1 MSHHSICLLI
11 FLLVFGS
18 FLSACSSKIPY
29 GSTYYFP
36 LEPKATTAKKTVE
49 PEQLQVSIDRLIP
62 LKPSVATQLEEAN
75 IKISRWVLP
84 ATEEVIINQS
94 QAFHTVLSKKE
105 QKKAVKAQVKALK
118 SEIKQAKK
126 QQKQEQQRPTKNL
139 RNGIILGAAG
149 LIMMIIF
156 GAAGIGILVGI
167 GAIVLVVGIVL
178 ILLDLLEV

>member
-1 MSHHSICLLI
+1 MSHHFIRLLI
-11 FLLVFGS
+11 FLLVSGS
-18 FLSACSSKIPY
+18 LLSACSSRIPY

-36 LEPKATTAKKTVE
+36 LEPKATPAKKTIA
-49 PEQLQVSIDRLIP
+49 PPPFQASIDKLMP
-62 LKPSVATQLEEAN
+62 LRPSMATQVEEAN

-84 ATEEVIINQS
+84 ATKEVSMNKS
-94 QAFHTVLSKKE
+94 QESHTALSKKE
-105 QKKAVKAQVKALK
+105 KKQAVKAPLKALK
-118 SEIKQAKK
+118 SEVKQVKK
-126 QQKQEQQRPTKNL
+126 QQKQEQQRLTKNM
-139 RNGIILGAAG
+139 RNGIILGAVG

>member
-1 MSHHSICLLI
+1 MSHHCIRLLI
-11 FLLVFGS
+11 FLFVFGS

-36 LEPKATTAKKTVE
+36 LEPKAATAKKTVE
-49 PEQLQVSIDRLIP
+49 PQQLQVSIDRLMP
-62 LKPSVATQLEEAN
+62 LKPSMATQIEEAN
-75 IKISRWVLP
+75 IKISRWVLA

-94 QAFHTVLSKKE
+94 QATHAVLSKKE
-105 QKKAVKAQVKALK
+105 QKKAVK

-126 QQKQEQQRPTKNL
+126 QQKQAQQGFTKNM
-139 RNGIILGAAG
+139 RNGIILGAVG

-167 GAIVLVVGIVL
+167 GAVVLVVGIVL

>member
-1 MSHHSICLLI
+1 MSHHFICLLI
-11 FLLVFGS
+11 FLFVFGS

-36 LEPKATTAKKTVE
+36 LEPKATAAKKTVE
-49 PEQLQVSIDRLIP
+49 PEQLKVSIDRLMP
-62 LKPSVATQLEEAN
+62 LKPSVATQIEEAS
-75 IKISRWVLP
+75 IKISRWVPP
-84 ATEEVIINQS
+84 ATKEVIINP
-94 QAFHTVLSKKE
+94 QATYAGLSKKE
-105 QKKAVKAQVKALK
+105 QKKAVKTQVKALK

>member
-1 MSHHSICLLI
+1 MSHYFIRLLI
-11 FLLVFGS
+11 FLLAFGS
-18 FLSACSSKIPY
+18 FLGACSSKIPY

-36 LEPKATTAKKTVE
+36 LEPQPTTPKKTVE
-49 PEQLQVSIDRLIP
+49 SEQLQVSIDRLVP
-62 LKPSVATQLEEAN
+62 LKPSVAIQLEEAN

-84 ATEEVIINQS
+84 ATEEVIINA
-94 QAFHTVLSKKE
+94 QATHAGLSEKE
-105 QKKAVKAQVKALK
+105 QKKAIKAQVKALK